1 MEQFNN
7 NNENEW
13 SPSNP
18 VYGTPVVKEGKKKK
32 SFGKGIIVGVLVTV
46 LVFVIGGL
54 VAFSMLGKN
63 TNLFSKATR
72 TKLMMINQLLD
83 KYYYDDIDDSDKIE
97 GLYKGLVESANDPYT
112 VYYTKD
118 EFEDFQISTTGNY
131 AGIGAVL
138 QKNLTTG
145 TVIINKV
152 YEGSPAEKAGLRKD
166 DEILYAD
173 DNDATKYDLDEFV
186 EFIRGEAGTDVT
198 IKYVRNGNEKT
209 TVVTRDTITIPSV
222 SYEMLDGN
230 IGYIEITEFANN
242 TETEFMNAINDL
254 KSQGM
259 EAVIFDLRSNGGG
272 LVDTATAMLDD
283 ILPAGTTVYTVDKK
297 GNRTDYSSDQENQLK
312 IPTVVLISGYTASA
326 SEIFTGAVR
335 DFTWGTIIGTK
346 TYGKGVV
353 QITVPLSDGSA
364 VKVTTETYYTPK
376 GDEIQG
382 KGIEP
387 DIELE
392 YEFLGGEE
400 DEYSLDLDNQ
410 VQKAVEVLNGQLN
423 R

>member
-46 LVFVIGGL
+46 FVFVIGGL

-138 QKNLTTG
+138 QK
-145 TVIINKV
+145 
-152 YEGSPAEKAGLRKD
+152 
-166 DEILYAD
+166 ILQQEQ
-173 DNDATKYDLDEFV
+173 LLL
-186 EFIRGEAGTDVT
+186 
-198 IKYVRNGNEKT
+198 IKSMR
-209 TVVTRDTITIPSV
+209 
-222 SYEMLDGN
+222 
-230 IGYIEITEFANN
+230 
-242 TETEFMNAINDL
+242 
-254 KSQGM
+254 
-259 EAVIFDLRSNGGG
+259 DLRLKRQDSARMMKSFMQMIMMQQSMIWTNLLNSLGE
-272 LVDTATAMLDD
+272 
-283 ILPAGTTVYTVDKK
+283 
-297 GNRTDYSSDQENQLK
+297 RQE
-312 IPTVVLISGYTASA
+312 
-326 SEIFTGAVR
+326 R
-335 DFTWGTIIGTK
+335 M
-346 TYGKGVV
+346 
-353 QITVPLSDGSA
+353 
-364 VKVTTETYYTPK
+364 
-376 GDEIQG
+376 
-382 KGIEP
+382 
-387 DIELE
+387 
-392 YEFLGGEE
+392 
-400 DEYSLDLDNQ
+400 
-410 VQKAVEVLNGQLN
+410 
-423 R
+423 

>member
-1 MEQFNN
+1 
-7 NNENEW
+7 
-13 SPSNP
+13 
-18 VYGTPVVKEGKKKK
+18 
-32 SFGKGIIVGVLVTV
+32 
-46 LVFVIGGL
+46 
-54 VAFSMLGKN
+54 
-63 TNLFSKATR
+63 
-72 TKLMMINQLLD
+72 MINQLLD